1 MALDERF
8 DAVLSAARDGDE
20 RAWAIIYDDLAPVV
34 LGYLRGQR
42 ATHAEDTASEVFL
55 QIVRDLPRFQGDES
69 NFRSWVFTI
78 THHRLIDARR
88 TASRRPSE
96 PTPSEQIDPLL
107 PASESEPLA
116 LENVATEEIHRLC
129 EILTAEQRTVIL
141 LRFVSGLT
149 LPEIAEV
156 VGKRVGAVKAMQRRA
171 LAMLRKELTSDPY
184 PFGVDVTLTQ
194 V

>member
-1 MALDERF
+1 MGDDFESILA
-8 DAVLSAARDGDE
+8 SARAGDQ
-20 RAWAIIYDDLAPVV
+20 RAWTCIYEDLAPVV

-42 ATHAEDTASEVFL
+42 ATHAEDTTSEVFL
-55 QIVRDLPRFQGDES
+55 QVVRDLGHFSGDES

-78 THHRLIDARR
+78 AHHRLIDARR
-88 TASRRPSE
+88 AATRRPSD
-96 PTPSEQIDPLL
+96 PTPSEEIDPLL
-107 PASESEPLA
+107 PASEAEPLA
-116 LENVATEEIHRLC
+116 LSNVTTEEIQRLC
-129 EILTAEQRTVIL
+129 EILTDQQRTLVL

-156 VGKRVGAVKAMQRRA
+156 MGKRVGAVKAMQRRA
-171 LAMLRKELTSDPY
+171 LAMLRKELASDPY